1 MRFYVWLILSLFA
14 SSLWAQQNPNGQ
26 LPVATM
32 PEPLVMLVRDEL
44 VLSELNVT
52 ASQRQQL
59 ARLAAACDPYI
70 WKTRNQTPEKSA
82 DIMSSLTG
90 RVEQKLATILKPE
103 QQQRL
108 DQIRLWIRGVKALS
122 DDDIVQQLQMTEQQ
136 AADIKQLL
144 TDTAEKLQAAQQQAQ
159 ESGEFASAQAKVSEL
174 NASLQKE
181 LAAILDESQRRK
193 WISLIGK
200 PIDTSQ
206 LGKISFTAPEL
217 TGENEWIHSPPL
229 SMRQLKGK
237 VVALHFFAFG

>member
-1 MRFYVWLILSLFA
+1 MRSYVWLILSLFA

-44 VLSELNVT
+44 VLNELNVT

-82 DIMSSLTG
+82 DIMSSLTD
-90 RVEQKLATILKPE
+90 RAEQKLATILKPE

-144 TDTAEKLQAAQQQAQ
+144 TDTAEELQAAQQQAQ
-159 ESGEFASAQAKVSEL
+159 ES
-174 NASLQKE
+174 
-181 LAAILDESQRRK
+181 
-193 WISLIGK
+193 
-200 PIDTSQ
+200 
-206 LGKISFTAPEL
+206 
-217 TGENEWIHSPPL
+217 
-229 SMRQLKGK
+229 
-237 VVALHFFAFG
+237 